1 MKRGTHKTYA
11 KVGMVMTGSVLQA
24 QNSIVAS
31 TLDRRLLGRRKKK
44 HFSVTRRQD
53 SLKSR

>member
-1 MKRGTHKTYA
+1 MNWGTRKTYT
-11 KVGMVMTGSVLQA
+11 KVGVVMTGSVLQA

-31 TLDRRLLGRRKKK
+31 TFNRRLLGRQKKK
-44 HFSVTRRQD
+44 HFSVTWRQD